1 MARGATI
8 ARAGAHTTASP
19 SPSLREFVVVPFGS
33 SGEAFNPIAS
43 RVLPE
48 DTVPE
53 RERWWAEASER
64 YAERKR
70 LDGVWS
76 RAGAAGAARC
86 LRAWPRRFEAA
97 GLPRPN
103 HARDVTAAMVLAWK
117 ERPMGYTRWDSRP
130 KPVRSTT
137 AFQAI
142 WHLRKFLREHHN
154 PIAKK
159 EGLWRGKPGDAVNRR
174 WFDSDTIDRMY
185 ADANERQ
192 RLVLALAAWAGLRR
206 REIASLRVGD
216 VNMAVDNPRMVVTRK
231 GGRRQELPISK
242 AVLNVVRPWVVGRG
256 ADEMVYPQGYF
267 AIQRDAEALGRI
279 IGRPVSCHDLR
290 RSFGRILYK
299 RGVDVNTIRVLYN
312 HSSSEMT
319 LYYIGETLD
328 GMRAA
333 VEKFDLP
340 RGPVETPILGA

>member
-1 MARGATI
+1 
-8 ARAGAHTTASP
+8 
-19 SPSLREFVVVPFGS
+19 L
-33 SGEAFNPIAS
+33 
-43 RVLPE
+43 E

-64 YAERKR
+64 YAERRR
-70 LDGVWS
+70 LDGEWS

-86 LRAWPRRFEAA
+86 LKAWPGRFEAA

-103 HARDVTAAMVLAWK
+103 HARDVTAEMVLTWK
-117 ERPMGYTRWDSRP
+117 ERPMGFTRWDSRP

-142 WHLRKFLREHHN
+142 WHLRNFLREYRN
-154 PIAKK
+154 PIAEK

-174 WFDSDTIDRMY
+174 WFDCETIDRRY
-185 ADANERQ
+185 AGATERQ

-206 REIASLRVGD
+206 REISSLRVGG
-216 VNMAVDNPRMVVTRK
+216 VTLTIDNPRMVVTRK

-242 AVLNVVRPWVVGRG
+242 AVLNVLRPWIIGR
-256 ADEMVYPQGYF
+256 APEDTVYPQGYF
-267 AIQRDAEALGRI
+267 AVQRDVEALARI
-279 IGRPVSCHDLR
+279 IRRPVSCHDLR
-290 RSFGRILYK
+290 RSFARILYR
-299 RGVDVNTIRVLYN
+299 RGVDINTIRVLYN
-312 HSSSEMT
+312 HSTTEMT

-340 RGPVETPILGA
+340 RPRVEQPILGA